1 MNHPPIPSPPEST
14 VRLRSSRLDRAR
26 PSPTVARMTT
36 AAAPPAPDVRDARME
51 LLRLEPWGRLS
62 AQLTAIAFKRI
73 RGRSMADA
81 QDLAQTAIADAHQSL
96 ARGGWD
102 PEKGPLMGYLVGR
115 IVGMTINERKRKRN
129 TCEVWLD
136 EEYEE
141 DCGTVC
147 RHEKFLAADQPTPED
162 ALHRLRFASTF
173 AERLVLRL
181 AGNDLALS
189 LVALMKEGLAKPA
202 ELAAALARTED
213 DVRAARR
220 QIRYHAEEITK
231 ELSAAVV
238 PSRTVSTR
246 TTKDVTQ

>member
-1 MNHPPIPSPPEST
+1 
-14 VRLRSSRLDRAR
+14 
-26 PSPTVARMTT
+26 MTT
-36 AAAPPAPDVRDARME
+36 AAAPPPPDRDTRME
-51 LLRLEPWGRLS
+51 LLRREPWARLC

-73 RGRSMADA
+73 RGRSMDDA

-102 PEKGPLMGYLVGR
+102 PAKGELMGYLVGR
-115 IVGMTINERKRKRN
+115 IVGMTLNERKRKRN

-141 DCGTVC
+141 ECGTVG
-147 RHEKFLAADQPTPED
+147 RHEKFLAADQPSPDE

-173 AERLVLRL
+173 AERLVARL

-189 LVALMKEGLAKPA
+189 LIAHMKEGIAKPA
-202 ELAAALARTED
+202 ELAAAIGRSED
-213 DVRAARR
+213 DVRTARR

-231 ELSAAVV
+231 ELSAAAV
-238 PSRTVSTR
+238 PAPPASTR
-246 TTKDVTQ
+246 TTKEVTQ